1 MNNLYEVLQGPCL
14 TEKAALMQEQAEKV
28 VFKVHPKANK
38 IEIKRAVE
46 KMFHVKVQDVQTAK
60 IHGKKKRVGKTVG
73 FTSDWKK
80 AYVTLSE
87 GKINFAE
94 EL

>member
-1 MNNLYEVLQGPCL
+1 MKNIYSVLQGPCL
-14 TEKAALMQEQAEKV
+14 TEKAALLQENDGKV
-28 VFKVHPKANK
+28 IFKVHPKANK
-38 IEIKRAVE
+38 IEVKSAVE
-46 KMFHVKVQDVQTAK
+46 LMFNVRVKDVKTAK

-87 GKINFAE
+87 GKISFVD

>member
-1 MNNLYEVLQGPCL
+1 MKNIYSVLQGPCL
-14 TEKAALMQEQAEKV
+14 TEKAALLQEVGGKV

-38 IEIKRAVE
+38 IEVKNAVE
-46 KMFHVKVQDVQTAK
+46 LMFDVKVKDVKTVSMR
-60 IHGKKKRVGKTVG
+60 GKKKRVGKTVG
-73 FTSDWKK
+73 FTSEWKK

-87 GKINFAE
+87 GTINFAD

>member
-1 MNNLYEVLQGPCL
+1 MKNIYGVLQGPCL
-14 TEKAALMQEQAEKV
+14 TEKANLCQEVDGKV
-28 VFKVHPKANK
+28 IFKVHPKANK
-38 IEIKRAVE
+38 IEVKKAVE
-46 KMFHVKVQDVQTAK
+46 KMFNVKVRDVNTAK
-60 IHGKKKRVGKTVG
+60 IHGKQKRVGKTVG

-87 GKINFAE
+87 GKINFTD

>member
-1 MNNLYEVLQGPCL
+1 MKNIYSVLQGPCL
-14 TEKAALMQEQAEKV
+14 TEKAALLQEVDGKV

-38 IEIKRAVE
+38 IEVKSAVE
-46 KMFHVKVQDVQTAK
+46 LMFDVKVKNVKTVSMR
-60 IHGKKKRVGKTVG
+60 GKKKRVGKTVG
-73 FTSDWKK
+73 RTNDWKK

-87 GKINFAE
+87 GTINFAD

>member
-1 MNNLYEVLQGPCL
+1 MKNLYNVLKGPCL
-14 TEKAALMQEQAEKV
+14 TEKAALLQEEEGQV

-38 IEIKRAVE
+38 IEVKRAVE
-46 KMFHVKVQDVQTAK
+46 LIFNVKVKDVRTANM
-60 IHGKKKRVGKTVG
+60 HGKQKRVGKNIG
-73 FTSDWKK
+73 FTSNWKK

-87 GKINFAE
+87 GEINFVD